1 MTLLAPIPAKPMKPL
16 PQLFCASS
24 FVAATACSSN
34 AAVVV
39 VDNFNDLS
47 LSEYTLTRVLDN
59 AAAAANIS
67 FSSST
72 GSLVASYTGGT
83 NAAEQVVLLRNDH
96 SLGVGELLTVDV
108 AQAISLS
115 EMDFGIAVASTKT
128 PTPIVNGGDI
138 DTRDTMQ
145 WAAIY
150 VRPTQNAVRSL
161 SYNGIGGDSSTGV
174 LTAVENTVAKLW
186 IRRDTSTEFTLGY
199 INTSNVSFTSKTVT
213 LSSSVG
219 NAIGF
224 YADLR
229 ANGGTLGGLDNLTIV
244 PEPSSSM
251 LALFFGTSLML
262 RRRR

>member
-1 MTLLAPIPAKPMKPL
+1 MKPL
-16 PQLFCASS
+16 PLLLFLST
-24 FVAATACSSN
+24 FVAATASFAH
-34 AAVVV
+34 AATVV

-47 LSEYTLTRVLDN
+47 LSEYTLTRLLDN
-59 AAAAANIS
+59 SAATANIS

-72 GSLVASYTGGT
+72 GSLVASYSGGT
-83 NAAEQVVLLRNDH
+83 NAPEQVVLLRNDY

-150 VRPTQNAVRSL
+150 VRPTQNVVRSF
-161 SYNGIGGDSSTGV
+161 SHNGIVGDSATGI
-174 LTAVENTVAKLW
+174 LPAVENTVAQLW
-186 IRRDTSTEFTLGY
+186 IRRDTSTNFTLGY
-199 INTSNVSFTSKTVT
+199 INTSAVSFTSKTVT

-251 LALFFGTSLML
+251 LGLLFGAGLLL

>member
-1 MTLLAPIPAKPMKPL
+1 MKPL
-16 PQLFCASS
+16 PLSLFAFA
-24 FVAATACSSN
+24 FVVATTCPAC

-39 VDNFNDLS
+39 VDDFNDLS

-72 GSLVASYTGGT
+72 GALVASYSGGT
-83 NAAEQVVLLRNDH
+83 NAPEQVVFLRNDY

-115 EMDFGIAVASTKT
+115 EMDFGIMVASTKT
-128 PTPIVNGGDI
+128 PTPIVNGGDT

-150 VRPTQNAVRSL
+150 VRPSQNAVRSL
-161 SYNGIGGDSSTGV
+161 SYNGIAGDSGTGV
-174 LTAVENTVAKLW
+174 LSAVENTVAKLW
-186 IRRDTSTEFTLGY
+186 IRRDNSTNFTLGY
-199 INTSNVSFTSKTVT
+199 INTSAVSFTSKTVT

-251 LALFFGTSLML
+251 LGLLFGAGVVL
-262 RRRR
+262 RRCR